1 MPSKLHEA
9 AGLSLFQLQRNL
21 TKTYKSSDGVWWVID
36 GNELIRFVK
45 GGLIILVFMRRDG
58 IQK

>member
-1 MPSKLHEA
+1 MA
-9 AGLSLFQLQRNL
+9 C
-21 TKTYKSSDGVWWVID
+21 DGVWWVID